1 LFVKGGGSTD
11 DSDLAD
17 TRIIN
22 PARTEHTPPGIV
34 QDIAQ
39 LTPSDTLLSGGD
51 LQSLKDDPKDLI
63 IIAASATQIKHI
75 IPQLARSDAPRPQM
89 IVAVNVDRPLEEG
102 GNFLNTVSD
111 DEFATSDL
119 EYKHCVMFPAYYQPK
134 LTRWDMTLG
143 NTATMDDVKAMNSNA
158 PDSSPNYVFHC
169 TGTERECNHGVNV
182 ATGAKL
188 KFDSM
193 TVDKY
198 TAHLYS
204 GLDWIFNSFLRH
216 GSLLPAYKNQIRS
229 VFLPALCSAIVSL
242 GTGAVPYIIPTAFG
256 HYSGVHAFSV
266 NALTKPCR
274 SLTWKM
280 TTDSLTGKSTKP
292 MMMEQIVCESV
303 DSTTNQCT
311 NSSHKIGGQLL
322 KDIDF
327 FLRRYSVNVQAGLP
341 SFLFP
346 NIQTSSIWRIRQY
359 EEFDNPLYLPLATEP
374 KCKPW
379 NKVTSASE
387 TSTTPAVARRLG
399 ISSSFACTFSTL
411 SFYMISLLWLSLC

>member
-1 LFVKGGGSTD
+1 
-11 DSDLAD
+11 
-17 TRIIN
+17 
-22 PARTEHTPPGIV
+22 
-34 QDIAQ
+34 
-39 LTPSDTLLSGGD
+39 
-51 LQSLKDDPKDLI
+51 LQSLKDYPKDLI
-63 IIAASATQIKHI
+63 IIAASATQSKHI

-89 IVAVNVDRPLEEG
+89 LVAVNVDRPLEEG
-102 GNFLNTVSD
+102 GNFLNMVPD

-119 EYKHCVMFPAYYQPK
+119 LYKDCVMFPAYYQPK

-143 NTATMDDVKAMNSNA
+143 NTATMDDVKAMSSNA
-158 PDSSPNYVFHC
+158 PESSPHKVVYC
-169 TGTERECNHGVNV
+169 AGTEFGRHCHHGVNV
-182 ATGAKL
+182 SSGEKM

-216 GSLLPAYKNQIRS
+216 GSTLPAYKNKIRS
-229 VFLPALCSAIVSL
+229 EFLSSLCSAVVPLAGVPAIPFIV
-242 GTGAVPYIIPTAFG
+242 PTAFG
-256 HYSGVHAFSV
+256 HYAGMHAYFAGSL
-266 NALTKPCR
+266 AKPCR

-280 TTDSLTGKSTKP
+280 TTDSNGRSTKP
-292 MMMEQIVCESV
+292 MMMEQIVCESY

-327 FLRRYSVNVQAGLP
+327 MLRRYRSSTQIPTNLN
-341 SFLFP
+341 FP
-346 NIQTSSIWRIRQY
+346 NIQTSSVWFIRQY
-359 EEFDNPLYLPLATEP
+359 EEFDNPLYSPLASNT

-379 NKVTSASE
+379 NAVALANE
-387 TSTTPAVARRLG
+387 TSTTPAVGRRLG

-411 SFYMISLLWLSLC
+411 SFYVLSVFWVSLC